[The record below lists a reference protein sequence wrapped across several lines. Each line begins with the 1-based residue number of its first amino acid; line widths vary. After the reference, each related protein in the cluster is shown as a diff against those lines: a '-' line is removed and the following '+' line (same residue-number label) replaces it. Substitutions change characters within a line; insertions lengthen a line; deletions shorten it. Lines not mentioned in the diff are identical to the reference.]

1 MISPLPVKL
10 QTIQDQTTK
19 MRRFFLLASLFIT
32 VLAVKAQSD
41 PVVMTVNGV
50 DVNRSEFEYSFNKN
64 NADGVI
70 DKKTVEEYADLYAI
84 YKMKVAA
91 ALDAKLDTLT
101 SFKQEYAVYR
111 DQQVL
116 PSMASDDE
124 VLSEARNAYDRAKE
138 QIGSKGLIL
147 PAHIFLRL
155 STKATAEEQRTVAQR
170 ADSVWQAIKQG
181 ADFAELCK
189 KVSQDRRSAVNGGE
203 LAWIGPNQVYPEF
216 EEAAYALQKGEVS
229 RPVQS
234 PDGYHIILMK
244 DRKQLE
250 PFEELKDQIVHS
262 FEQQGIR
269 EAIARQK
276 IKSAVAGGQTTEEQY
291 MARRADS
298 LGAVDTEMKYLIQ
311 EYHDGLLVY
320 EISNRQVWEKA
331 SKDEAALDAWF
342 RSHKK
347 DYRFPEPRF
356 KGIAYHVKDQADV
369 KAVKKCVKKLP
380 FSQWADALRKTF
392 NPDSVIRIRVEQ
404 GLFKPGDSRLVDH
417 KIFRTS
423 LDKPVE
429 VNKDY
434 PIDAVYGKK
443 LKKPQDYTDVRGQVV
458 EDYQQALE
466 QQWVAALRQRYA
478 VKIYEDVLKTVNK
491 H

>member
-1 MISPLPVKL
+1 MK
-10 QTIQDQTTK
+10 K
-19 MRRFFLLASLFIT
+19 T
-32 VLAVKAQSD
+32 VLFAALCLSVLTVKAQSD

-50 DVNRSEFEYSFNKN
+50 DVTRSEFEYSFNKN
-64 NADGVI
+64 NGDGVI
-70 DKKTVEEYADLYAI
+70 DKKNVDEYADLYSV

-91 ALDAKLDTLT
+91 ALDAKLDTLS

-116 PSMASDDE
+116 PTMTSDAE
-124 VLSEARNAYDRAKE
+124 VLAEARNAYDRAKE
-138 QIGSKGLIL
+138 QIGPKGLIR

-155 STKATAEEQRTVAQR
+155 STKATPEEQKTVSQR
-170 ADSVWQAIKQG
+170 ADSVYDALKAG

-189 KVSQDRRSAVNGGE
+189 KVSQDRRSAINGGE
-203 LAWIGPNQVYPEF
+203 LAWFGPGQVYPEF
-216 EEAAYALQKGEVS
+216 EEAAYALQPGEMS
-229 RPVQS
+229 RPVLS

-244 DRKQLE
+244 ERKQLE
-250 PFEELKDQIVHS
+250 PFEELKDQIVKS

-276 IKSAVAGGQTTEEQY
+276 IQNVVAEGQMTEEQY
-291 MARRADS
+291 MTRRADS
-298 LGAVDTEMKYLIQ
+298 LGAADAEMKYLIQ

-331 SKDEAALDAWF
+331 SKDEAGLDAWF
-342 RSHKK
+342 RAHKK
-347 DYRFPEPRF
+347 DYAWSEPRF
-356 KGIAYHVKDQADV
+356 KGIAYHVKDEADV
-369 KAVKKCVKKLP
+369 KAVKRSVKGLP
-380 FSQWADALRKTF
+380 FGQWADVLRKTF
-392 NPDSVIRIRVEQ
+392 NPDSIIRIRVEQ
-404 GLFKPGDSRLVDH
+404 GIFKAGDSRLVDH
-417 KIFRTS
+417 KIFKTA
-423 LDKPVE
+423 LDQPVE

-443 LKKPQDYTDVRGQVV
+443 LKKPEDYTDVRNQVV

-466 QQWVAALRQRYA
+466 QEWVAELRQRYT
-478 VKIYEDVLKTVNK
+478 VKLYEDALKTVNQ

>member
-1 MISPLPVKL
+1 
-10 QTIQDQTTK
+10 
-19 MRRFFLLASLFIT
+19 MRKVYLSAALCLAA
-32 VLAVKAQSD
+32 LAVKAQSD

-50 DVNRSEFEYSFNKN
+50 DVTRSEFEYSFNKN
-64 NADGVI
+64 NGDGVI
-70 DKKTVEEYADLYAI
+70 DKKDVEEYADLYSV

-116 PSMASDDE
+116 PTMTSDAE
-124 VLSEARNAYDRAKE
+124 VLSEARKAYDRAKE
-138 QIGSKGLIL
+138 QIGPKGLIR
-147 PAHIFLRL
+147 PAHIFFRL
-155 STKATAEEQRTVAQR
+155 STKATPEEQNTVSQR
-170 ADSVWQAIKQG
+170 ADSVYNALQAG

-189 KVSQDRRSAVNGGE
+189 KVSQDRRSAANGGE
-203 LAWIGPNQVYPEF
+203 LSWFGPGQVYPEF
-216 EEAAYALQKGEVS
+216 EEAAYALQPGEMS
-229 RPVQS
+229 RPVLT

-244 DRKQLE
+244 ERKQLE
-250 PFEELKDQIVHS
+250 PFEELKDQIVRS

-276 IKSAVAGGQTTEEQY
+276 VQDVVAGGQMTEEQY
-291 MARRADS
+291 MTRRADS
-298 LGAVDTEMKYLIQ
+298 LGAVDSDMKYLIQ

-331 SKDEAALDAWF
+331 SKDEAGLDAWF
-342 RSHKK
+342 RAHKK
-347 DYRFPEPRF
+347 DYAWSEPRF
-356 KGIAYHVKDQADV
+356 KGITYHVKDQADV
-369 KAVKKCVKKLP
+369 KAVKRCVKGLP
-380 FSQWADALRKTF
+380 FGQWADALRKTF
-392 NPDSVIRIRVEQ
+392 NPDSIIRIRVEQ
-404 GLFKPGDSRLVDH
+404 GIFKAGDSRLVDH
-417 KIFRTS
+417 QIFKTA
-423 LDKPVE
+423 LDQPVE

-443 LKKPQDYTDVRGQVV
+443 LKKPEDYTDVRNQVV

-466 QQWVAALRQRYA
+466 QQWVAELRQRYA
-478 VKIYEDVLKTVNK
+478 VKMYEDALKTVNQ

>member
-1 MISPLPVKL
+1 MK
-10 QTIQDQTTK
+10 K
-19 MRRFFLLASLFIT
+19 T
-32 VLAVKAQSD
+32 VLFAALCLSVLTVKAQSD

-50 DVNRSEFEYSFNKN
+50 DVTRSEFEYSFNKN
-64 NADGVI
+64 NGDGVI
-70 DKKTVEEYADLYAI
+70 DKKNVDEYADLYSV

-91 ALDAKLDTLT
+91 ALDAKLDTLS

-116 PSMASDDE
+116 PTMTSDAE
-124 VLSEARNAYDRAKE
+124 VLAEARNAYDRAKE
-138 QIGSKGLIL
+138 QIGPKGLIR

-155 STKATAEEQRTVAQR
+155 STKATPEEQKAISQR
-170 ADSVWQAIKQG
+170 ADSVYDALKAG

-203 LAWIGPNQVYPEF
+203 LAWFGPGQVYPEF
-216 EEAAYALQKGEVS
+216 EEAAYALQPGEMS
-229 RPVQS
+229 RPVLS

-244 DRKQLE
+244 ERKQLE
-250 PFEELKDQIVHS
+250 PFEELKDQIVKS

-276 IKSAVAGGQTTEEQY
+276 IQNVVAEGQMTEEQY
-291 MARRADS
+291 MTRRADS
-298 LGAVDTEMKYLIQ
+298 LGAADAEMKYLIQ

-331 SKDEAALDAWF
+331 SKDEAGLDAWF
-342 RSHKK
+342 RAHKK
-347 DYRFPEPRF
+347 DYAWSEPRF
-356 KGIAYHVKDQADV
+356 KGIAYHVKDEADV
-369 KAVKKCVKKLP
+369 KAVKRSVKGLP
-380 FSQWADALRKTF
+380 FGQWADVLRKTF
-392 NPDSVIRIRVEQ
+392 NPDSIIRIRVEQ
-404 GLFKPGDSRLVDH
+404 GIFKAGDSRLVDH
-417 KIFRTS
+417 KIFKTA
-423 LDKPVE
+423 LDQPVE

-443 LKKPQDYTDVRGQVV
+443 LKKPEDYTDVRNQVV

-466 QQWVAALRQRYA
+466 QEWVAELRQRYT
-478 VKIYEDVLKTVNK
+478 VKLYEDALKTVNQ